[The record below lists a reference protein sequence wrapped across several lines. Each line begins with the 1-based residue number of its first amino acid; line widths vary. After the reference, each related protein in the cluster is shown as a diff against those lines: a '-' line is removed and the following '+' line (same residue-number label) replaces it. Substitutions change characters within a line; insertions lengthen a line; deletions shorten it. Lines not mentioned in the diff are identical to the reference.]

1 MPPYE
6 LLTGK
11 TELELPRA
19 KLFLASTH
27 PGSAK
32 RQRALAG
39 PLDSAR
45 FVRAGQPRDNR
56 ACTSSEQ
63 SHRWT
68 VQAF

>member
-1 MPPYE
+1 MPRYE

-19 KLFLASTH
+19 KLFLASTN

-32 RQRALAG
+32 RLRALTR

-45 FVRAGQPRDNR
+45 IVRAGQPDKR
-56 ACTSSEQ
+56 ACTTSEQ

-68 VQAF
+68 VQAL